1 MCSAQLSAPFSHI
14 GRADGRYRVAAP
26 SMAQPAHPAPAS
38 SLHELGCN
46 TLLQVLASSSQPCRV
61 ASRLLQLS
69 QLCAGGTDTLRR
81 NLQHRRRDARQ
92 QLVTARQ
99 SPILPV
105 VPAAD
110 SHHLACRCRRS
121 RLQPRW
127 VAEEQ
132 SRLLD
137 RLFHACTVGLGHLL
151 VPGTQVPAE
160 GHLWPSAGISNLDGT
175 SFARRKWCHATLRKY
190 QFNSIKGSYRFAEI
204 LLSID
209 ARRRC

>member
-110 SHHLACRCRRS
+110 SHHLVCRCRRS

-151 VPGTQVPAE
+151 VSGTQVPAE
-160 GHLWPSAGISNLDGT
+160 GHLWPSAGISKLDGT
-175 SFARRKWCHATLRKY
+175 HFAPRSGCTRNRYRLPRLRVWAVPRQRRLVLCP
-190 QFNSIKGSYRFAEI
+190 SPS
-204 LLSID
+204 
-209 ARRRC
+209 

>member
-1 MCSAQLSAPFSHI
+1 
-14 GRADGRYRVAAP
+14 
-26 SMAQPAHPAPAS
+26 MAQPAYPAPDPS
-38 SLHELGCN
+38 PHELSCN
-46 TLLQVLASSSQPCRV
+46 QLLQVLASSSQPCRV
-61 ASRLLQLS
+61 AGRLLQLS
-69 QLCAGGTDTLRR
+69 QLCAGGTDTLSR
-81 NLQHRRRDARQ
+81 NLRHRRRGARH
-92 QLVTARQ
+92 QLMTARQ

-105 VPAAD
+105 VTAAG

-121 RLQPRW
+121 RLQLRW

-175 SFARRKWCHATLRKY
+175 HFAPRSGCTRNRYRLPRLRVWAVPRQRRLVLCP
-190 QFNSIKGSYRFAEI
+190 SPS
-204 LLSID
+204 
-209 ARRRC
+209 

>member
-137 RLFHACTVGLGHLL
+137 RLFHACTVGLAHLL

-160 GHLWPSAGISNLDGT
+160 GHLWPSAGISNLRTTIGQMGMRDLFRPT
-175 SFARRKWCHATLRKY
+175 MAESYELDRVFAHNPPTRMPA
-190 QFNSIKGSYRFAEI
+190 
-204 LLSID
+204 
-209 ARRRC
+209 